1 MFLLF
6 YHGKSPLN
14 PVFLWILPWDSS
26 PLNAPFFSGRFS
38 GFRWISKLPIRH
50 PKSRQKAHL
59 GPGETLREN
68 SFTWLAGTGGGC
80 TQTFLEVSPPKNWG
94 FNVFT
99 YFDDDSYVFKWVG
112 ESKPSRLAN
121 LFYWGISG
129 LRSDMSKMVV
139 KTYLFSCCPAFCHIL
154 SILGEVTAPTAGPR
168 NRSWILYVPRR

>member
-1 MFLLF
+1 MFSVTF
-6 YHGKSPLN
+6 
-14 PVFLWILPWDSS
+14 
-26 PLNAPFFSGRFS
+26 FS

-50 PKSRQKAHL
+50 PRSRQKAHL

-121 LFYWGISG
+121 LFY
-129 LRSDMSKMVV
+129 
-139 KTYLFSCCPAFCHIL
+139 
-154 SILGEVTAPTAGPR
+154 
-168 NRSWILYVPRR
+168 